1 MDTSSSSSSD
11 DECVIEFVSRL
22 GRTRKPRIFRKRAD
36 NLIEWDKNAF
46 YNRFR
51 LIKRCVNIVLD
62 LIAFKIESPTNRNHA
77 VTSSQMILCT
87 IRFLASGCMLITAED
102 FAGIHKTTAGKYI
115 WKFCRQ

>member
-62 LIAFKIESPTNRNHA
+62 LIAFKIESPTNR
-77 VTSSQMILCT
+77 
-87 IRFLASGCMLITAED
+87 
-102 FAGIHKTTAGKYI
+102 
-115 WKFCRQ
+115 